1 MSLLTTPIII
11 CASLVSLCIYFSLKC
26 FWFKDKVRVYLE
38 QGKVYISNTAEVL
51 LALLSNMDLRDE
63 MLKG

>member
-11 CASLVSLCIYFSLKC
+11 CASLVFLCIYFSLKC
-26 FWFKDKVRVYLE
+26 FWFKDKVGVYLE